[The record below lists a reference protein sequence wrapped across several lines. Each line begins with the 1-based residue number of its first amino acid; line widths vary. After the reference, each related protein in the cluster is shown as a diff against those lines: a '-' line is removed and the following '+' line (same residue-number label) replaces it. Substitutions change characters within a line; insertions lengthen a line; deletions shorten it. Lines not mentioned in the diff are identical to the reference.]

1 MSIIASQI
9 QNVNN
14 PLINS
19 ENPYKNV
26 KTSGGGPYNG
36 RCGLPEWSQLYHHH
50 RRTDA
55 NKKYTTAPIEWR
67 LPFRVVGFEWDE
79 TRQPMFNMNGEVMGK
94 RSDTR
99 DRKDC
104 MKYRSLRVNYQAQ
117 DMVVLRL
124 HGYGYKDIHSV
135 GHIGYIRDLGL
146 PTPNYISVLEYGNP
160 DDIFDSDTVTEMVW
174 VLDDP
179 LNFNEPKL
187 KELLEYVNDTAR
199 LLRYF
204 GLAVTVMDT
213 EAINWTLPPESGVW
227 QYRMRDYA
235 YSSSHLI
242 SLLREAKYQMSWG
255 AFRRNLQRRLQRE
268 LRKRPKMSEK
278 KLENFALR
286 AAKEMLRRNRIP
298 LPGLERTKLGQ
309 KLTIVNDRTS
319 KRPPSLI
326 FPKGFDE
333 KYGVYPVIRIV
344 VQGPFF
350 QEVMRTARA
359 VSNYSW
365 HNRTADP
372 LPNPRNGRSGV
383 IEDVSPPAKDYY
395 LDGVRITPEMR
406 KKAGDNPASR
416 MALVLGRE
424 KIAKRKENNKK
435 MTLILHECY
444 FTAKDIAEFLGVT
457 VRTVRRYLAETKAE
471 SKEPGRDLDSIMA
484 DTDVDKM
491 IIHALDQEKIDI
503 VPYEYAPAHDF
514 SFSDVPRYV
523 KNIWNNSARMRRRC
537 ISFDILNA
545 LRFTR
550 CSYYEW
556 LQDFDK
562 SKKNPPYGIVLY
574 TLLQYRAE
582 KYGDVIPYIFH
593 YPRYTLEN
601 HRLKMADFLTLHSK
615 PTRRVF
621 DDPPPRIL
629 PPDPFAYDVSDD
641 LYEFQLS
648 FYEREADGY
657 ILTPEYV
664 TAKLEQ
670 FEALGDLDKKMF
682 LTPEEEDE
690 YILQLQKDFEAR
702 EEELRQFRMDGER
715 MMWHK
720 LYLEERKF
728 WRTRNQNPT
737 GF

>member
-1 MSIIASQI
+1 MDIITPET
-9 QNVNN
+9 NRVNN
-14 PLINS
+14 SSKKS
-19 ENPYKNV
+19 EKTYLTV
-26 KTSGGGPYNG
+26 KTSGGGPYGG
-36 RCGLPEWSQLYHHH
+36 RFGLPEWSQLYHHR
-50 RRTDA
+50 RRTDP
-55 NKKYTTAPIEWR
+55 KKEYTTAPIEWR
-67 LPFRVVGFEWDE
+67 LPFRVVGIEWQDD
-79 TRQPMFNMNGEVMGK
+79 RQPMFNMNGEVMGK

-99 DRKDC
+99 DREDC

-146 PTPNYISVLEYGNP
+146 PTPNYISVLEYGTP
-160 DDIFDSDTVTEMVW
+160 DDAFDSDTVTEMVW

-179 LNFNEPKL
+179 INFNEPKL
-187 KELLEYVNDTAR
+187 KELLGYVNDTAR

-242 SLLREAKYQMSWG
+242 SLLKEAKYQMSWG
-255 AFRRNLQRRLQRE
+255 AFRRNLQRHLQRE
-268 LRKRPKMSEK
+268 LRKNPKLSER
-278 KLENFALR
+278 KLDNLAVR
-286 AAKEMLRRNRIP
+286 AAKEMVRRNRIP

-333 KYGVYPVIRIV
+333 KYGFYPVIKVV
-344 VQGPFF
+344 VQGAFF
-350 QEVMRTARA
+350 QEVMRTALA

-365 HNRTADP
+365 HNRGADP
-372 LPNPRNGRSGV
+372 LPNPRKGRSGK
-383 IEDVSPPAKDYY
+383 IEDVASSPKEFY

-406 KKAGDNPASR
+406 RKAGDNPASR
-416 MALVLGRE
+416 MALILGRE
-424 KIAKRKENNKK
+424 KIAKRKEDNKK

-444 FTAKDIAEFLGVT
+444 FTAKEIAEFLGVT
-457 VRTVRRYLAETKAE
+457 ERTVRRYLAE
-471 SKEPGRDLDSIMA
+471 SKTDAREKGRDLDNIMA

-491 IIHALDQEKIDI
+491 IIHALDREKIDI
-503 VPYEYAPAHDF
+503 VPYKYAPAHEF
-514 SFSDVPRYV
+514 SFADVPEYI
-523 KNIWNNSARMRRRC
+523 KNNWNNSDRMRRRC
-537 ISFDILNA
+537 LSFDILNA
-545 LRFTR
+545 VRFMR

-556 LQDFDK
+556 LQDFDRAK
-562 SKKNPPYGIVLY
+562 RNPPYGIVLY

-582 KYGDVIPYIFH
+582 KYGDVIPDIIH
-593 YPRYTLEN
+593 YPRYTLESYCL
-601 HRLKMADFLTLHSK
+601 RLKYLMTLHPK
-615 PTRRVF
+615 PTQRVF

-629 PPDPFAYDVSDD
+629 PPNPFAYDMSDD
-641 LYEFQLS
+641 LFEFQLS
-648 FYEREADGY
+648 FYEREGDGC

-670 FEALGDLDKKMF
+670 CQALADASEMIF
-682 LTPEEEDE
+682 LTPEEEE
-690 YILQLQKDFEAR
+690 EHIRQIQKDFEAR
-702 EEELRQFRMDGER
+702 EEELRQFRIDGER
-715 MMWHK
+715 MMWRK

-728 WRTRNQNPT
+728 WSTQNENPK